1 MRQGYR
7 SRPRRAFT
15 LIELLVVI
23 AIIAVLIA
31 LLVPAVQK
39 VREAAARS
47 QCQNNL
53 KQIGL
58 ALHGYHDSYKVL
70 PPGYIYYQSPW
81 KGQTDYSES
90 CWPYRILP
98 YIEQTSL
105 YKTVNYASFAGGGNS
120 FGQGTAVTATVRA
133 TPLSIFRCPSDS
145 WDGQAAFG
153 NVIMRGSYV
162 GNGGIGPQTFNQ
174 TGAVDHTTPGLLYNC
189 SALALQTITDGTS
202 NTAMVSEVIN
212 PTGNDHRGCMYYPT
226 GPVYQHNSTP
236 NAGTD
241 LLRSG
246 QYVNDPMAPA
256 TTAFNSWNDV
266 NQTMTARSRHTGGVN
281 LGLGDGSVRF
291 VANNVTIATWNALG
305 TSRNNDQLGDF

>member
-1 MRQGYR
+1 MSTSFRKR
-7 SRPRRAFT
+7 SRFAFT

-39 VREAAARS
+39 VREAAARA

-53 KQIGL
+53 KQLTLG
-58 ALHGYHDSYKVL
+58 LHGYHDSFKVL

-90 CWPYRILP
+90 CWPYRVLP
-98 YIEQTSL
+98 YIEQAPL
-105 YKTVNYASFAGGGNS
+105 YKTVNYAAFSGGGNS
-120 FGQGTAVTATVRA
+120 FGQGTAATATIRA
-133 TPLSIFRCPSDS
+133 TSLAIFRCPSDS

-153 NVIMRGSYV
+153 NLIMRGNYV

-174 TGAVDHTTPGLLYNC
+174 TGAVDHTVPGLLYNC
-189 SALALQTITDGTS
+189 SAIGLQNVGDGTS
-202 NTAMVSEVIN
+202 NTALVSEVIN

-241 LLRSG
+241 QLRSG
-246 QYVNDPMAPA
+246 QYVSSDPMTPA
-256 TTAFNSWNDV
+256 TASFGSWNDV
-266 NQTMTARSRHTGGVN
+266 NQTMAARSRHTGGVN
-281 LGLGDGSVRF
+281 LGLEPIRKTPF
-291 VANNVTIATWNALG
+291 FRI
-305 TSRNNDQLGDF
+305 